1 MQLIEMETKRGTLTL
16 KPELV
21 GRDILVTLT
30 GGRKHIGATAMG
42 TYDETTGHT
51 SSSVITVPGH
61 RDDII
66 AQKGAQRISAVTG
79 TTSAVSVGI
88 HFDNITDGEIQEI
101 LTVTAKM
108 IDALIHS
115 LETRSWK

>member
-1 MQLIEMETKRGTLTL
+1 MELIEMGTKRGALTL

-21 GRDILVTLT
+21 GKDILVTLT
-30 GGRKHIGATAMG
+30 GGRKHIGAMAIG
-42 TYDETTGHT
+42 TYDDTTGRA

-61 RDDII
+61 RDDMI

-88 HFDNITDGEIQEI
+88 HFDNITDKEIQEI
-101 LTVTAKM
+101 LAVTAKM
-108 IDALIHS
+108 IDVLIHS
-115 LETRSWK
+115 LEARSWK